1 MSHTRLFAADDL
13 QIDLRRRAGKI
24 RPAEQN
30 KAKSKVESP
39 ETSRTL
45 AVLDRDLI
53 ERRVRAIFGCLVAGD
68 LDGIEKYA
76 APDLAYTGGTWRSYP
91 FLKACHGRDAC
102 MAMLR
107 EVTIYF
113 EILACEIDRIAID
126 GDRVALHR
134 RARIRNR
141 GAGVVVEI
149 DICNFMRFRDGLVVE
164 FSEYPD
170 TMAVARLEGRKA

>member
-1 MSHTRLFAADDL
+1 M
-13 QIDLRRRAGKI
+13 QIDMRLLAGKI
-24 RPAEQN
+24 RPGQN
-30 KAKSKVESP
+30 KAQLQVESP

-53 ERRVRAIFGCLVAGD
+53 EQRVHALLGCLVAGD
-68 LDGIEKYA
+68 IDGMVKYA

-91 FLKACHGRDAC
+91 FLKECKGREACLT
-102 MAMLR
+102 MLR
-107 EVTIYF
+107 EVNIYY
-113 EILACEIDRIAID
+113 ETLGCEINRIAID

-134 RARIRNR
+134 RATIRNR
-141 GAGVVVEI
+141 GAGVVVDI
-149 DICNFMRFRDGLVVE
+149 DICNFLKFRDGLVVE